1 MKKGLIII
9 FILFSAC
16 NYLLLGGDVIIH
28 RPNKQTDVIKSIKI
42 GERNYISIEQFALIV
57 FEKQKYKISDGL
69 AKSDS
74 TFFIVMPSS
83 FFVAAGTNNTFKMLQ
98 MQMPA
103 VLYKNT
109 IYLPLPDILRVAI
122 ETDIINYSLKEN
134 ELFFKKY
141 SPFVYD
147 TYDFD
152 TFADPLEEP
161 KPNTV
166 PLKLET
172 HYLVIDSFMI
182 ESLNKNLFDYQPNYE
197 SMIRLKANYRATK
210 NKPTPNY
217 FQIPD
222 EVKQSIKKH

>member
-1 MKKGLIII
+1 MKKGLIIL
-9 FILFSAC
+9 FIVFSAC

-28 RPNKQTDVIKSIKI
+28 RPNKQTEVVKSIKI

-57 FEKQKYKISDGL
+57 FGKQKYKISDGL

-83 FFVAAGTNNTFKMLQ
+83 FFIAAGTNNTFKMSQ

-103 VLYKNT
+103 VIYKNS

-122 ETDIINYSLKEN
+122 DTDILNYSLKEN
-134 ELFFKKY
+134 ELFFRKY
-141 SPFVYD
+141 SPFMYD

-152 TFADPLEEP
+152 TFADPLEEF
-161 KPNTV
+161 KPNEEN
-166 PLKLET
+166 LKPET

-182 ESLNKNLFDYQPNYE
+182 QSLNKNLLEYKPDYE
-197 SMIRLKANYRATK
+197 SMIRLKATYRASK

-222 EVKQSIKKH
+222 EVKQSIKKK